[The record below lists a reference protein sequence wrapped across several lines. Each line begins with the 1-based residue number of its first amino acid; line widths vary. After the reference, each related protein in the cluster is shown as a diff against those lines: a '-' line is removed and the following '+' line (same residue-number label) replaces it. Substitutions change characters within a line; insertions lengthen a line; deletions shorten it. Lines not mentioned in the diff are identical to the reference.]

1 MVFAGM
7 LCRMKPTHRLDSG
20 WTRAFVLSVVAAGA
34 GALAEPA
41 RQTPPADAIQID
53 FLATTNDGKP
63 VTDLKAEE
71 VTVRVDGRQR
81 TLRSL
86 QLVQY
91 ESPAAGSAGGNPPPM
106 PFGVN
111 NAPDTSRALL
121 FLIEDASIRAN
132 SGRVVRDTIAQYL
145 KGVSSRDRI
154 GLVTL
159 PQPTVNV
166 DLAPGVD
173 RAVEALQKIN
183 GRAPGTTSDTCR
195 TRDTLEALRNMLGG
209 LAGAETPTTVLVFSG
224 GLVGSARSGAQTGS
238 GQCDL
243 TTEHYSSIGRVSSL
257 GRAQLYVIQAE
268 EGVTTQSDGLES
280 LAGVTGGQVLR
291 LAVTGESA
299 VERAARETSSYY
311 LASFDPDPKERDG
324 QDHRLELRLAR
335 QDLQVRSRSTLTIAK
350 GDSARQI
357 GRNVNP
363 RDMVKQTTA
372 FRDLPLRVAA
382 YPSRGSGDNLNIFIM
397 AEPID
402 PSTKLTAGSAAI
414 ADKANKATTVS
425 LDEKQLAGRPITAS
439 LSGPP
444 GTYRVRFAATDAS
457 GRSGAVDYTV
467 NAELTSAGPLKMSG
481 LVVAALREKSMA
493 PAMQFKDEATAVG
506 YVEIYGQLTGQVSA
520 RMELAASV
528 DGPALK
534 TIQPGGQKTS
544 EADKFLLL
552 GEIPIADLK
561 PGDYVVR
568 AFVSLQGQP
577 EGRVIRTLRKVQ

>member
-1 MVFAGM
+1 M
-7 LCRMKPTHRLDSG
+7 
-20 WTRAFVLSVVAAGA
+20 LSVAAVGA
-34 GALAEPA
+34 VALAEPA
-41 RQTPPADAIQID
+41 QQAAPADGINID
-53 FLATTNDGKP
+53 FLVTTSDGKP
-63 VTDLKAEE
+63 VTDLKPEE
-71 VTVRVDGRQR
+71 VTLRVDRKQR

-86 QLVQY
+86 QLVQH
-91 ESPAAGSAGGNPPPM
+91 ESSGAGGPAGSSAPA
-106 PFGVN
+106 PFAVN
-111 NAPDTSRALL
+111 NTPDTSRALL

-132 SGRVVRDTIAQYL
+132 SGRVVRDTITQFL

-173 RAVEALQKIN
+173 RALDGLQKVN

-195 TRDTLEALRNMLGG
+195 TRDTLEALRNLLGG

-224 GLVGSARSGAQTGS
+224 GLVGSARAGAQTGS

-257 GRAQLYVIQAE
+257 GRAQVYVIQAE

-311 LASFDPDPKERDG
+311 MASFDPDPKERDG
-324 QDHRLELRLAR
+324 QDHQLELRLGR
-335 QDLQVRSRSTLTIAK
+335 QDLQVRSRSTLTIPK
-350 GDSARQI
+350 GEPARQI
-357 GRNVNP
+357 GKVSP
-363 RDMVKQTTA
+363 RDMVKQTTS
-372 FRDLPLRVAA
+372 FRDLPLRVVA
-382 YPSRGSGDNLNIFIM
+382 YPSRGSGDNVNIFIM

-402 PSTKLTAGSAAI
+402 PSAQLTAASAAI

-425 LDEKQLAGRPITAS
+425 LDDKQLASRPITTS
-439 LSGPP
+439 LAGPP
-444 GTYRVRFAATDAS
+444 GTYRVRFAATDSS
-457 GRSGAVDYTV
+457 GRGGAVDYTV
-467 NAELTSAGPLKMSG
+467 NAELTQAGPLKMSG
-481 LVVAALREKSMA
+481 LVVAALRDKSMA
-493 PAMQFKDEATAVG
+493 PAMQFKDEASAVG

-520 RMELAASV
+520 RMEVAASV

-544 EADKFLLL
+544 EADKFLLI

-577 EGRVIRTLRKVQ
+577 EGRVIRTLRKVGS